1 MTDLLN
7 NVGGFYGSINFIAVV
22 LNIIFT
28 YSYYRILAVQFFVKV
43 FEKLKKKEKT

>member
-22 LNIIFT
+22 FNIIFT

-43 FEKLKKKEKT
+43 FEKFLKNE